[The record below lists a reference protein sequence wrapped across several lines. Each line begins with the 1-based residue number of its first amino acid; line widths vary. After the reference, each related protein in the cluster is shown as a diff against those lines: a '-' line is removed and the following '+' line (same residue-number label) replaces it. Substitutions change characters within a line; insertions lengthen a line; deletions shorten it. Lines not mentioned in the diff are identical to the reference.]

1 MQNNSIR
8 AMLVVMAVIVLL
20 GIVGVIIG
28 HAIITLLHAIPL
40 LAVAAVI
47 YYLFIRKKRNDPF

>member
-40 LAVAAVI
+40 LAVASVV
-47 YYLFIRKKRNDPF
+47 YLLFFNKRKS